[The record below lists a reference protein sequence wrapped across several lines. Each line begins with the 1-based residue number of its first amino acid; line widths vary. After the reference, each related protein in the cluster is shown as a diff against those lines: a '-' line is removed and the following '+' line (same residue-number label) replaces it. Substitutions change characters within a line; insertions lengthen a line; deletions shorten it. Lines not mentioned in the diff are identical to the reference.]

1 VASIS
6 ETKIEMIGNYVTLSL
21 VQIIEIFGI
30 GEMKKEKWEA
40 AYSLIKALLSANPV
54 VSQQLSP
61 GVISNKSKSL
71 FW

>member
-1 VASIS
+1 
-6 ETKIEMIGNYVTLSL
+6 MIGNYVTLSL

>member
-1 VASIS
+1 MASIS